1 MLKPIDYKQND
12 TRWGSNA
19 YAVDGE
25 ISTIKS
31 AGCGPTAM
39 ADVLASIVS
48 PYIDPVTCA
57 SWARQHGYKVF
68 KSGTSYSYPVAQASA
83 YGVTVERI
91 NTSNVY
97 GKISST
103 AHTRALNELQKGNW
117 VIACM
122 GKGLWTSS
130 GHYIVAYGY
139 SNGKVYINDPA
150 STKAIRACNDWNLFT
165 AQVKYYWVVNVP
177 NGIKQN
183 GLVLN
188 GNYLHT
194 DFIRECQM
202 CLRAGIDGKAG
213 IQTLGKTITINPQK
227 KVNTKHNVILPLQKL
242 LKQKGYYT
250 GGLDRS
256 AGPLFRSAI
265 NLYQLQTLGYSKADG
280 EITAKGKM
288 WKSILKMI

>member
-12 TRWGSNA
+12 FKWGSNA

-25 ISTIKS
+25 NSTIKS

-39 ADVLASIVS
+39 ADVLAAIVS
-48 PYIDPVTCA
+48 PYIDPTTCA
-57 SWARQHGYKVF
+57 SWARQHGYKVY
-68 KSGTSYSYPVAQASA
+68 KSGTSYSYPVAQGAA

-91 NTSNVY
+91 NISNIY
-97 GKISST
+97 GKFNNT
-103 AHTRALNELQKGNW
+103 AHIRALNELQKGNW

-150 STKAIRACNDWNLFT
+150 STKMIRACNDWSLFA

-177 NGIKQN
+177 NSIKQN
-183 GLVLN
+183 GLVMA
-188 GNYLHT
+188 GNYLPT

-202 CLRAGIDGKAG
+202 CLKAGIDGKAG
-213 IQTLGKTITINPQK
+213 NQTLGKTITINPQK
-227 KVNTKHNVILPLQKL
+227 KVNTKHNVVLPLQKL
-242 LKQKGYYT
+242 MKHKGYYT
-250 GGLDRS
+250 GDLDRS
-256 AGPLFRSAI
+256 AGPLFKTAI
-265 NLYQLQTLGYSKADG
+265 NRYQLQILRYSKADG

-288 WKSILKMI
+288 WKSILNMI

>member
-12 TRWGSNA
+12 TRWSSNT

-25 ISTIKS
+25 NSTIKS

-39 ADVLASIVS
+39 ADVLAAIVS

-57 SWARQHGYKVF
+57 SWARQHGYKIY
-68 KSGTSYSYPVAQASA
+68 KSGTSYSYLVAQGAA
-83 YGVTVERI
+83 YGVTIDRI
-91 NTSNVY
+91 NTSNIY
-97 GKISST
+97 GKSNNI

-150 STKAIRACNDWNLFT
+150 STKAIRACNDWNIFI

-177 NGIKQN
+177 DKIKQM
-183 GLVLN
+183 GLVQT
-188 GNYLHT
+188 GTYPMV

-202 CLRAGIDGKAG
+202 CLEAGIDGRAG
-213 IQTLGKTITINPQK
+213 SQTLSRTVTINTLKRINP
-227 KVNTKHNVILPLQKL
+227 KHNVVLPLQKL
-242 LKQKGYYT
+242 MKQWGYYT
-250 GGLDRS
+250 GELDRS

-265 NLYQLQTLGYSKADG
+265 NLYQTQVLKYAKPDG

-288 WKSILKMI
+288 WKSMLKII